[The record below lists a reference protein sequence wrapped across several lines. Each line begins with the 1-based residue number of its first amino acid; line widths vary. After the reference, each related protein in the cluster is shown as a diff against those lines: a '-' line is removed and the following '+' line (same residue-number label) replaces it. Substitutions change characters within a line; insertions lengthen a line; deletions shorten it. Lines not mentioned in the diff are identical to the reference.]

1 MNAGR
6 TFFSSRFSSRFSSP
20 SLFLSCCGALLV
32 SFAVAATAEAE
43 VLVLSFQGH
52 DATKVQTAVSQ
63 ALTSAGQD
71 VKAGDTSFDD
81 AAVLIG
87 CDPKSD
93 ACADEV
99 LSTLSVDEAVF
110 GSSSKNG
117 EITVS
122 RVERGKPRRQAR
134 VRLEQG
140 QSLSA
145 AVSPAVRQLYDE
157 PKPVPPP
164 EANPTPA
171 EPPISEPAIERAARR
186 PSPDSDAESTAQ
198 GSSGGRPYRTWAIV
212 SWSGAGIAAVA
223 GLLLWVDAGDLQD
236 DIDRAPTNSADDLN
250 ALRDLEDRA
259 ETSSDWGNAM
269 MVVGAGLAGVG
280 TYLWIKDRRAQSANR
295 TERKE
300 RRASASLRPTFY
312 PGGGAGLVFTFGGD
326 R

>member
-6 TFFSSRFSSRFSSP
+6 TSLSLILSCAGAL
-20 SLFLSCCGALLV
+20 LFLS
-32 SFAVAATAEAE
+32 AARASSAEAK
-43 VLVLSFQGH
+43 VMVLSFQGH
-52 DATKVQTAVSQ
+52 DAAKVQSAVSQ
-63 ALTSAGQD
+63 ALSSAGHD
-71 VKAGDTSFDD
+71 VTAGDTSFDD
-81 AAVLIG
+81 AAAIIG

-99 LSTLSVDEAVF
+99 LATLSVDEAVF

-117 EITVS
+117 EIVIS

-157 PKPVPPP
+157 PKPATAAD
-164 EANPTPA
+164 EDPA
-171 EPPISEPAIERAARR
+171 PAPPISEPTVERAARR
-186 PSPDSDAESTAQ
+186 PSPRGADASVSSESAS
-198 GSSGGRPYRTWAIV
+198 GSRPYRTWAIV
-212 SWSGAGIAAVA
+212 SWSGAGVAAVA
-223 GLLLWVDAGDLQD
+223 GLLLWVNAGDLQD
-236 DIDRAPTNSADDLN
+236 DIDRAPTNTGDDLN

-269 MVVGAGLAGVG
+269 MVVGAGLAGAG
-280 TYLWIKDRRAQSANR
+280 TYLWIKDRRQRGAGR
-295 TERKE
+295 TDRGD
-300 RRASASLRPTFY
+300 RSASASLRPTFFR
-312 PGGGAGLVFTFGGD
+312 GGGAGLVLTFGGG